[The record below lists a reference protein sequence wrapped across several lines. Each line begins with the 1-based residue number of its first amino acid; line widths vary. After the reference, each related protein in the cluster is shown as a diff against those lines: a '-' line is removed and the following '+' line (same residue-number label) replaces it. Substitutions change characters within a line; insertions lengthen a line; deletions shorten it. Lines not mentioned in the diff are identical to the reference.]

1 MQGWGRVAL
10 TLIFGACFGWLM
22 LKKKVPAGVLVGA
35 ICGSTLLNIATGTA
49 LMPSNAKLA
58 AQITTGAFL
67 GCGITRRDVRNFP
80 QVAKPFAVVMAS
92 FLLLN
97 FVSGFL
103 IWKFSP
109 LDFITSMLCSMPGGV
124 SDTPL
129 IAMDMGADVPKV
141 AVLQFIRLVFGV
153 GALPAIILA
162 VDRFDAQHHVQ
173 QAVQDSAASTAPA
186 AGSEGHT
193 GTKVSL
199 LLTLI
204 VAALGGF
211 FGKWVGVAAGALTF
225 AMIFSLVF
233 KLGIYPK
240 AHCPLW
246 LRRIAQ
252 LLSGCC
258 IGSSIAREDIFELR
272 FLVFPA
278 VLLLCG
284 YVLNCILIGRL
295 LHRMFGLSLREGMLS
310 VSPAGATE
318 MAFVAADMGVNSPNL
333 IVLQLCRLVGVMA
346 IFPQIFLLVSRL
358 LSL

>member
-1 MQGWGRVAL
+1 MTSWGQIAL
-10 TLIFGACFGWLM
+10 TLAVGGCFGWLM
-22 LKKKVPAGVLVGA
+22 LKKKVPAAVLVGA
-35 ICGSTLLNIATGTA
+35 ICGSTLLNIFTGTA

-97 FVSGFL
+97 FITGFL

-141 AVLQFIRLVFGV
+141 TVLQFIRMVFGV
-153 GALPAIILA
+153 GALPGIILL
-162 VDRFDAQHHVQ
+162 VDRMETKRHPQQEVQ
-173 QAVQDSAASTAPA
+173 VSGEPVAPVAS
-186 AGSEGHT
+186 SEGHT
-193 GTKVSL
+193 GTRVSL

-211 FGKWVGVAAGALTF
+211 FGKWIGVAAGALTF
-225 AMIFSLVF
+225 SMIFSLIF
-233 KLGIYPK
+233 KLGLYPK

-272 FLVFPA
+272 FLVLPA
-278 VLLLCG
+278 LLLLCG
-284 YVLNCILIGRL
+284 YVINCIVIGRL
-295 LHRMFGLSLREGMLS
+295 LHRAFGLSLREGMLS

-346 IFPQIFLLVSRL
+346 IFPQVFQLVMRL
-358 LSL
+358 L